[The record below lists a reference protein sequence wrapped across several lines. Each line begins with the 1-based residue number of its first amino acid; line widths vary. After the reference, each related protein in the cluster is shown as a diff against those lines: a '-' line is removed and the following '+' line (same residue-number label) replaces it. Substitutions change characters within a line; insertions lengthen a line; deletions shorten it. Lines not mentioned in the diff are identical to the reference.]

1 MRALIDSSPLSLS
14 ARRFGVVL
22 PRSLAFVSLG
32 AFSIGR
38 TLLLFSSPDDDPSVA
53 LNTEEVAN
61 WADQVESEEQN
72 EKAKKW
78 VLELV
83 AVTLVFLSLRH
94 FGHWFQ
100 SFVQNNLKT
109 LVIFRWSRW
118 LNFFGSFQRKIQK
131 KFQKSLVNDRKKNS
145 CDLDVTWMCRHRV
158 IWNFPCCFLISLVV
172 AHEVHPDSMC
182 KQNTLYVL

>member
-72 EKAKKW
+72 EKAKK
-78 VLELV
+78 
-83 AVTLVFLSLRH
+83 
-94 FGHWFQ
+94 
-100 SFVQNNLKT
+100 
-109 LVIFRWSRW
+109 
-118 LNFFGSFQRKIQK
+118 
-131 KFQKSLVNDRKKNS
+131 
-145 CDLDVTWMCRHRV
+145 
-158 IWNFPCCFLISLVV
+158 
-172 AHEVHPDSMC
+172 
-182 KQNTLYVL
+182 